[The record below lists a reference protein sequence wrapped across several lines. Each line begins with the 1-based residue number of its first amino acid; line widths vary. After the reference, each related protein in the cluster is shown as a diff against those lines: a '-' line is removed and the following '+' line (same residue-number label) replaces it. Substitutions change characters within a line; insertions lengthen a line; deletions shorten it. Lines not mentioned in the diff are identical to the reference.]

1 MSGNV
6 VLLDGVAMSE
16 NCRIIKGHLALYAE
30 FYIKIVKLFY

>member
-16 NCRIIKGHLALYAE
+16 NCRIIKGHKRYMQNFIL
-30 FYIKIVKLFY
+30 I